1 MKSVLL
7 TATGGGHLEQ
17 IKRLDGLQNTYRV
30 HYVVARNDVNRTMK
44 NVYFVPDYRNH
55 RRFVKY
61 FDMLGIFIKSFL
73 LLLKLKPD
81 VVISTGAASTY
92 ALCLLQK
99 KLFHRKVI
107 YIESFACRYEGTA
120 TGKKVYR
127 FADHFVVQW
136 EEMLNVYPNAV
147 CGGMIY

>member
-1 MKSVLL
+1 MKSILL

-17 IKRLDGLQNTYRV
+17 LKKLDALRDKYTVY
-30 HYVVARNDVNRTMK
+30 YVLAKSKVNRSVK
-44 NVYFVPDYRNH
+44 AAYFVPDYRNH
-55 RRFVKY
+55 RRVVKY
-61 FDMLGIFIKSFL
+61 FDMAGIFFKSFH

-127 FADHFVVQW
+127 FADYFVVQW

>member
-1 MKSVLL
+1 MKSILL

-17 IKRLDGLQNTYRV
+17 IKRLDGLREKYRV
-30 HYVVARNDVNRTMK
+30 NYVIAKNKVNRSVK
-44 NVYFVPDYRNH
+44 DAYFVPDYRNH
-55 RRFVKY
+55 RRVVKY
-61 FDMLGIFIKSFL
+61 FDMAGIFFKSFH

-127 FADHFVVQW
+127 FADYFVVQW

>member
-1 MKSVLL
+1 MKTIIL

-17 IKRLDGLQNTYRV
+17 IKCLDGLKSEYRV
-30 HYVVARNDVNRTMK
+30 RYVVAKNQVNRSLK
-44 NVYFVPDYRNH
+44 DVYFVHDYRNH
-55 RRFVKY
+55 RRIIKY
-61 FDMLGIFIKSFL
+61 FDMIAIFFKSFY
-73 LLLKLKPD
+73 LLLKLRPYA
-81 VVISTGAASTY
+81 VISTGAASTY

-99 KLFHRKVI
+99 KLFRRKVI

-136 EEMLNVYPNAV
+136 EELLKVYPDAV
-147 CGGMIY
+147 FGGMIY

>member
-1 MKSVLL
+1 MKSVIL

-17 IKRLDGLQNTYRV
+17 IKRLDGLRKKYKINYI
-30 HYVVARNDVNRTMK
+30 VAKNDVNRTMK
-44 NVYFVPDYRNH
+44 DVYFVPDYRNH
-55 RRFVKY
+55 RRFIKY
-61 FDMLGIFIKSFL
+61 FDMLGIFFKSFHL
-73 LLLKLKPD
+73 LRKLKPD

-99 KLFHRKVI
+99 KIFHRKVI
-107 YIESFACRYEGTA
+107 YIESFACRNEGTA

-136 EEMLNVYPNAV
+136 EEMLKVYPNAI